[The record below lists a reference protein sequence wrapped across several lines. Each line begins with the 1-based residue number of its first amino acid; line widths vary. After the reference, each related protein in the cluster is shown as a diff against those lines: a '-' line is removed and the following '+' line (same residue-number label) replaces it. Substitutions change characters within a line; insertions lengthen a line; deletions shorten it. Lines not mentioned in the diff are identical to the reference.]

1 MGSLRN
7 KLRQNIATALGK
19 VPAREGANGYVGD
32 NPHEAQASKSPSSS
46 TEANTGSST
55 QMKKKKATG
64 TTGSGVNI
72 V

>member
-7 KLRQNIATALGK
+7 KFRQQIATALGK

-32 NPHEAQASKSPSSS
+32 NPHEAQANKAPSAS
-46 TEANTGSST
+46 TGTNTVSST

-64 TTGSGVNI
+64 STGSGVNI

>member
-1 MGSLRN
+1 MG
-7 KLRQNIATALGK
+7 KLKQAFTQKINMALGK

-46 TEANTGSST
+46 TGANTGSST

>member
-1 MGSLRN
+1 MG
-7 KLRQNIATALGK
+7 KLKQAFTQKINMALGK

-32 NPHEAQASKSPSSS
+32 NPHEAQATNASSG
-46 TEANTGSST
+46 TNTGSST
-55 QMKKKKATG
+55 QLKKKKATG

>member
-32 NPHEAQASKSPSSS
+32 NPHEAQANKAPSAS
-46 TEANTGSST
+46 TGTNTGTSI
-55 QMKKKKATG
+55 QAKKKKATG
-64 TTGSGVNI
+64 STGSGVNI

>member
-1 MGSLRN
+1 M
-7 KLRQNIATALGK
+7 ALNMAFNK

-46 TEANTGSST
+46 TGANTGSST